1 MGIGGKIR
9 FLLLILGIC
18 CIATALSLDNS
29 ITKKDL
35 LLHEANELQQNL
47 ATKERVVQSYIS
59 NPTKLN
65 ELKQFYKDEQL
76 ALSFIRTYRDNG
88 INVLVYKD
96 NDLQFWSSIKAFPP
110 NIFRSKEGISFSHQP
125 NGWYEI
131 TKKTEGNY
139 TFVFLITVK
148 TEYSIEN
155 QYLKNQIA
163 LELFPRNSLDLAS
176 FTDKDIKEIFSIHKD
191 YLFAVKLSQEYSK
204 NIYATMQIWLWI
216 LGLFSICLFVN
227 SYCSWLVNKGMAV
240 AGTFVLSI
248 FFFAFRLTDLQFFW
262 FNHQFELEI
271 FNPSIY
277 GASDFLPSLG
287 DLLLNVISI
296 SWIGFFAYQHRHK
309 YRLPQ
314 WIISSKPAGIAFLVL
329 ALLVQSIAA
338 FMFNDVFSG
347 LVYNSKIDFDIT
359 NIINLGWISWTCII
373 ILCLVWFNIF
383 ALTTILIEL
392 SKQLLVTH
400 KDKLLVFLGMLAAYT
415 CYKLI
420 DDFFEFDI
428 FYLVYA
434 LLIFII
440 GWNNY
445 IQKSRLSISA
455 FALLFFCMAA
465 LTSVKYLRFNDLK
478 EQANR
483 KIIADKLPQA
493 DDPKVINA
501 IDSFEKGVS
510 NDSIIVAYF
519 KEPAKFQS
527 FKLDNY
533 INKKY
538 IDGYL
543 TRFEPKIYEFDKRD
557 SAIRL
562 DEHAKIAKYRELVK
576 SGSIKTQDSNFFY
589 RVNNT
594 FGFQNY
600 FGIIPIVNKGSIL
613 GTLVV
618 ELKSQLYDYNSHFP
632 ELLVDGKL
640 KIDEDFSDYS
650 FAFYKD
656 NKLFIQSGKYTYPMI
671 NKRFKGGL
679 KEINFV
685 SDQEEDK
692 NEVVG
697 SSIERPRYS
706 HAIYQPDKSKLI
718 VISKEKVPYI
728 ERLST
733 LSFFFLVFILS
744 GTLFYLF
751 IWVLSNVENNK
762 AGWFSINRYLM
773 INANKILYKTRIQ
786 FSIVLSVVATLLI
799 VGWTTFFY
807 IREEYKTQQEEAIR
821 EKVKKV
827 QLAFEKQ
834 LLNSGEIKTDE
845 EAKSQFSQF
854 ADINAAFL
862 NLYNT
867 KGDLI
872 LTSLPRMYDYG
883 IMGKKMGP
891 IAFMELSLGQRSEFL
906 NTSEKIGTFKYA
918 AAYAPI
924 RDGQNRTIA
933 YIGLP
938 YYSNEA
944 DYAAK
949 IGLFINTLINIY
961 ALVFVL
967 IGVLAVV
974 LANQITNPLT
984 FIQESIRRTKLG
996 QQNQPIVWHRQDEI
1010 GSLIKEYNKMIAALE
1025 LSATKLARSER
1036 ESAWREMAKQVAHE
1050 IKNPLTPLKLGV
1062 QLLEKSWKEK
1072 DPNFEKKFAS
1082 FNKSFIEQID
1092 SLATIA
1098 SEFSNFAKMPDT
1110 KLENLELLPVIEQ
1123 AIAVFNTAENVE
1135 IMVLNRTTQTIVVLG
1150 DKDQLLRTFNNL
1162 LKNAIEASEGKE
1174 QCAIK
1179 IHIMNDHKYAHVE
1192 VEDNGKG
1199 IDLSLQ
1205 DKIFVPNFTTK
1216 SSGTGL
1222 GLAFVKQAIENAG
1235 GTVEFTSLINEG
1247 TTFYLSFPLV
1257 TVELDQLS

>member
-9 FLLLILGIC
+9 FLLLLLGIC

-35 LLHEANELQQNL
+35 LIYEASELQQNL
-47 ATKERVVQSYIS
+47 VSKERVVQSFLS
-59 NPTKLN
+59 NPAKLK
-65 ELKQFYKDEQL
+65 ELKQLYKDEQL
-76 ALSFIRTYRDNG
+76 ALSFIKTYRDNG
-88 INVLVYKD
+88 INLLVYK
-96 NDLQFWSSIKAFPP
+96 NTELQFWSSIKALPS
-110 NIFRSKEGISFSHQP
+110 NTFRLKEGSSFSQQP
-125 NGWYEI
+125 NGWYELI
-131 TKKTEGNY
+131 KKTDGEY
-139 TFVFLITVK
+139 TFLFLITVK
-148 TEYSIEN
+148 SQFSIEN

-163 LELFPRNSLDLAS
+163 PELFPRSSLDLAS
-176 FTDKDIKEIFSIHKD
+176 FTDKEITEIFNIQKE
-191 YLFAVKLSQEYSK
+191 YLFPVKLSQEYAK
-204 NIYATMQIWLWI
+204 NIYALIQIWLWI
-216 LGLFSICLFVN
+216 IGLFSVCLFVN
-227 SYCSWLVNKGMAV
+227 SYCSWLVNKGQAV
-240 AGTFVLSI
+240 AGTFVLCI

-262 FNHQFELEI
+262 FNHQFDLEI

-287 DLLLNVISI
+287 DLFLNVLSI
-296 SWIGFFAYQHRHK
+296 SWVGFFAYQHRYK
-309 YRLPQ
+309 YHLPK
-314 WIISSKPAGIAFLVL
+314 WIIENRTASIAFQVL
-329 ALLVQSIAA
+329 AVLILSIVA
-338 FMFNDVFSG
+338 FIVNDIFSG
-347 LVYNSKIDFDIT
+347 LIYNSKIEFDIT

-383 ALTTILIEL
+383 ALANILMEL
-392 SKQLLVTH
+392 SKQLVSTN
-400 KDKLLVFLGMLAAYT
+400 KEKLLVFLGMLLAYT

-428 FYLVYA
+428 FYLIYA
-434 LLIFII
+434 ILLFII
-440 GWNNY
+440 GWNSY
-445 IQKSRLSISA
+445 IQKNRFSISA
-455 FALLFFCMAA
+455 FATLFFCMAC
-465 LTSVKYLRFNDLK
+465 LTSIKYLRFNDLK
-478 EQANR
+478 EQASR
-483 KIIADKLPQA
+483 KIIAEKLMQV
-493 DDPKVINA
+493 DNPKVINA

-510 NDSIIVAYF
+510 KDSIVVEYF
-519 KEPAKFQS
+519 KKPSQALS
-527 FKLDNY
+527 FRLDSY

-538 IDGYL
+538 LDGYL
-543 TRFEPKIYEFDKRD
+543 TRFEAKISEFDNRD
-557 SAIRL
+557 SALRV
-562 DEHAKIAKYRELVK
+562 DTKVKMARYRDLVK
-576 SGSIKTQDSNFFY
+576 SGSVKTQDSNFFY
-589 RVNNT
+589 RINNT

-600 FGIIPIVNKGSIL
+600 FGIIPIVDNNNIL

-618 ELKSQLYDYNSHFP
+618 ELTSQAYDYNSHFP
-632 ELLVDGKL
+632 ELLIDGKL
-640 KIDEDFSDYS
+640 KSGEDFSDYS
-650 FAFYKD
+650 FAFYK
-656 NKLFIQSGKYTYPMI
+656 NNELFKHEGKYTYPMF
-671 NKRFKGGL
+671 NKRFKSVAN
-679 KEINFV
+679 KEVNFV
-685 SDQEEDK
+685 TDQEKDRE
-692 NEVVG
+692 EVLG
-697 SSIERPRYS
+697 STIERPRYS
-706 HAIYQPDKSKLI
+706 HAIYQLDQSKMI
-718 VISKEKVPYI
+718 IISKEKIPFI

-744 GTLFYLF
+744 GTLFYFF
-751 IWVLSNVENNK
+751 IWILTNVENNK
-762 AGWFSINRYLM
+762 AAWFSINRYLM

-786 FSIVLSVVATLLI
+786 VSIVLSVVATLLI

-807 IREEYKTQQEEAIR
+807 IREEYKTQQEDAIR

-827 QLAFEKQ
+827 QIAFEKQ
-834 LLNSGEIKTDE
+834 LANNGEIYTDAE
-845 EAKSQFSQF
+845 GQFQFDQF
-854 ADINAAFL
+854 ANINAAFL
-862 NLYNT
+862 NLYDT
-867 KGDLI
+867 KGNLI
-872 LTSLPRMYDYG
+872 LTSLRRMYDYG
-883 IMGKKMGP
+883 VMGKKMGP
-891 IAFMELSLGQRSEFL
+891 IAFMELSLKQRSEFL

-924 RDGQNRTIA
+924 RDVQNKTVA

-944 DYAAK
+944 DYEAK

-967 IGVLAVV
+967 VGVLAVV
-974 LANQITNPLT
+974 LANQITSPLT

-1025 LSATKLARSER
+1025 ISATKLARSER

-1062 QLLEKSWKEK
+1062 QLLEKSWKEN

-1092 SLATIA
+1092 SLAAIA

-1123 AIAVFNTAENVE
+1123 AIAVFNNTENVE
-1135 IMVLNRTTQTIVVLG
+1135 IVVLNRTNQPIVILG

-1162 LKNAIEASEGKE
+1162 LKNAIEASEGKAS
-1174 QCAIK
+1174 CAIK
-1179 IHIMNDHKYAHVE
+1179 IHIINDDRYVQVE

-1199 IDLSLQ
+1199 IDLALQ

-1235 GTVEFTSLINEG
+1235 GTVEFTSLLDAG
-1247 TTFYLSFPLV
+1247 TTFHLSFPLV
-1257 TVELDQLS
+1257 RS